1 MSSPQE
7 LVLMRYQ
14 LFPGL
19 DEAPIEVQRDKIAQ
33 LFVGRG
39 LIADESGGYTT
50 ENPVNDIDK
59 LRHDGL
65 TDYVERVEHRMRHG
79 DILEITAPGGVLTAQ
94 NLFTR
99 IFNQDKQAR
108 PALFKRHIS
117 RSRLHLAKQTGSDRD
132 NNSELD
138 YHDGFNE
145 AQAVKEYA
153 ITDPS
158 DITYVSAITPDDLD
172 LHFED
177 DMATLVYAIEGLQPL
192 SPYKNN
198 RHGSIGLA
206 AFVDKRLK
214 QRSLLAVIQ
223 KSA

>member
-1 MSSPQE
+1 
-7 LVLMRYQ
+7 MRYQ
-14 LFPGL
+14 LFSGL
-19 DEAPIEVQRDKIAQ
+19 DEAPIEEQRDKISQ
-33 LFVGRG
+33 LFVSHG
-39 LIADESGGYTT
+39 LIADALEGYIT
-50 ENPVNDIDK
+50 EDPVKDIDK

-65 TDYVERVEHRMRHG
+65 SDYVERVEHRMRHG
-79 DILEITAPGGVLTAQ
+79 NVIEITAPTGTLTAQ
-94 NLFTR
+94 DLFTK
-99 IFNQDKQAR
+99 IFNQDNQDR
-108 PALFKRHIS
+108 LALFKRHIS

-132 NNSELD
+132 NTSELN

-172 LHFED
+172 LHVED
-177 DMATLVYAIEGLQPL
+177 DTALLVYAIEGLQPL
-192 SPYKNN
+192 NTYKNN